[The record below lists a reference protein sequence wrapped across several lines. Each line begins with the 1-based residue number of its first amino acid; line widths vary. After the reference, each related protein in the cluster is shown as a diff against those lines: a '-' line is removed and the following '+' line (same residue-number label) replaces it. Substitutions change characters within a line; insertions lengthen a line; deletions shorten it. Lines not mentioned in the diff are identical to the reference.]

1 MKDCLLLLA
10 SKSLPH
16 RDSCSLTH
24 SKGFPIKKVL
34 TFRIVTWL
42 MVFKNVFLTFVPN
55 ILKKMCSMARK
66 LVLIIQWLITCS
78 DFV

>member
-10 SKSLPH
+10 SKSLPR
-16 RDSCSLTH
+16 RDSCSLTQ